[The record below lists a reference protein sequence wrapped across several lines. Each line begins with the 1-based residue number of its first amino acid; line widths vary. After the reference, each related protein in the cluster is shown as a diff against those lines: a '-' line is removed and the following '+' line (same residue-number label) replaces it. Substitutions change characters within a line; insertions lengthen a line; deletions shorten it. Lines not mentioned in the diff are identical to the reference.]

1 MWCVGA
7 LAPWLAQGAGQL
19 RRQGGSTCHPPRPVI
34 AASAVVLTRPPVPTP
49 TPETTA
55 LAARGSPLL
64 PLSPPSPP
72 LAFFLCRRRS
82 SPLPLPP
89 WSLLPVFF
97 LCRRHLPCQP
107 PPARLPP
114 LSPPPA
120 CCRHCRRPAAPALGP
135 PAVPPVG
142 PWMAAPP
149 SVRTA
154 TCGSILRFYLPP
166 SPHPAL
172 HPRLSVAPGAC
183 TASPGRGTCVGG
195 RRGGGQ
201 SAGEEEVAKIT
212 IRKRGEET
220 TTTKGEQTTNG
231 GGKGGRG
238 QGTPRRCRSPCCC
251 CCWERD
257 DDASPADSPRRCRSL
272 CCCWKRDDDTSPAN
286 SPRRLFCCRCCVGA
300 ATRTPRTRCGG
311 APLVLLLLGEG
322 RRRRARGPL
331 LYGEVRRHLAGVC
344 RHGEAGRCP
353 PGRPCR
359 RCPPQHTPPSA
370 AVPAVSPRLCFLGTV
385 AVGRGRRVSSERLPY
400 GQ

>member
-34 AASAVVLTRPPVPTP
+34 AAPAVVLTRPPVPTP

-64 PLSPPSPP
+64 PLSPPSP
-72 LAFFLCRRRS
+72 
-82 SPLPLPP
+82 PLPLPP

-183 TASPGRGTCVGG
+183 TASPGRGTCVGR

-201 SAGEEEVAKIT
+201 PAGEEEGAKIT

-220 TTTKGEQTTNG
+220 TTAKGEQTTNG

-311 APLVLLLLGEG
+311 APLVLLLLGGG
-322 RRRRARGPL
+322 RRRRARGAL

-344 RHGEAGRCP
+344 RHGEVGRAAGQAARVGDAHPSTHRPVRLFP
-353 PGRPCR
+353 PSR
-359 RCPPQHTPPSA
+359 RCCAS
-370 AVPAVSPRLCFLGTV
+370 
-385 AVGRGRRVSSERLPY
+385 
-400 GQ
+400 

>member
-34 AASAVVLTRPPVPTP
+34 AAPAVVLTRPPVPTP

-72 LAFFLCRRRS
+72 L
-82 SPLPLPP
+82 PLPP

-107 PPARLPP
+107 PPARLLP
-114 LSPPPA
+114 LSPSPA

-166 SPHPAL
+166 SPHPVL
-172 HPRLSVAPGAC
+172 HSRLSVALGAC

-195 RRGGGQ
+195 RRGGGNQ
-201 SAGEEEVAKIT
+201 QEKMRVQKVSLESEVKRRRRQRENRQRTAAAKGGGVKGRRGGGGRSAAAAG
-212 IRKRGEET
+212 RGT
-220 TTTKGEQTTNG
+220 TTRAPPTRRG
-231 GGKGGRG
+231 GAGRSAAAGRG
-238 QGTPRRCRSPCCC
+238 TTTRAPRTRRAACSAAAAAWGRRH
-251 CCWERD
+251 E
-257 DDASPADSPRRCRSL
+257 PREL
-272 CCCWKRDDDTSPAN
+272 AAEV
-286 SPRRLFCCRCCVGA
+286 RRLFCCCWEGDDDA
-300 ATRTPRTRCGG
+300 APGGRFCMAKYAAISPVCAGTAKSDALPARPPVSAMPTPAHTAQCGCSRRL
-311 APLVLLLLGEG
+311 AAIVL
-322 RRRRARGPL
+322 P
-331 LYGEVRRHLAGVC
+331 RHSSG
-344 RHGEAGRCP
+344 GQ
-353 PGRPCR
+353 RPK
-359 RCPPQHTPPSA
+359 
-370 AVPAVSPRLCFLGTV
+370 G
-385 AVGRGRRVSSERLPY
+385 
-400 GQ
+400 

>member
-1 MWCVGA
+1 MARWRHG
-7 LAPWLAQGAGQL
+7 W
-19 RRQGGSTCHPPRPVI
+19 RK
-34 AASAVVLTRPPVPTP
+34 
-49 TPETTA
+49 
-55 LAARGSPLL
+55 ARGSCGGRE
-64 PLSPPSPP
+64 
-72 LAFFLCRRRS
+72 A
-82 SPLPLPP
+82 
-89 WSLLPVFF
+89 
-97 LCRRHLPCQP
+97 
-107 PPARLPP
+107 AR
-114 LSPPPA
+114 
-120 CCRHCRRPAAPALGP
+120 
-135 PAVPPVG
+135 
-142 PWMAAPP
+142 
-149 SVRTA
+149 A
-154 TCGSILRFYLPP
+154 THHGQL
-166 SPHPAL
+166 HPAL
-172 HPRLSVAPGAC
+172 HSRLSVAPGAC

-238 QGTPRRCRSPCCC
+238 QGTPRRWRSICC